1 MLNWNVQTVELY
13 SPVAEYDLETVGSV
27 LYSLVATAF
36 VALVSV
42 FACFPD
48 SKITMRIKKML
59 KKIAPQ
65 LMEQP
70 GYVNVD
76 ISVRSYFIFSKYD
89 FINFG

>member
-1 MLNWNVQTVELY
+1 MILDWNVQTVELY

-27 LYSLVATAF
+27 LYSLAATAF

-48 SKITMRIKKML
+48 SKITIRIKKML

-76 ISVRSYFIFSKYD
+76 ISVRSNFIIAFK
-89 FINFG
+89 